1 MIEYKK
7 LSIKYLNVINNLWG
21 KLENLKIRS
30 YQQNSCKI
38 IIMINN
44 NWWLIIV
51 IKNRYTNMKN
61 RVNIINNKH
70 ILMIYVNIAELNKLI
85 E

>member
-7 LSIKYLNVINNLWG
+7 LSIKYLNVINNLWC

-61 RVNIINNKH
+61 RVNIRNNNY
-70 ILMIYVNIAELNKLI
+70 ILMDLC
-85 E
+85 